1 MTPLAFLAVKLRL
14 PLLRRRLIPVARH
27 HGRVLGGCAKLDR
40 RTKNLVK
47 RLRCGDVAVIDHADL
62 DSVAARAIADC
73 RPSLVVNAA
82 QSITGRYPN
91 AGPAVLLSAGIPI
104 LDSVGEGVFEAVK
117 EGDRVWLDG
126 CRLLREGMPVAEGRL
141 LTQADVRAA
150 MDRAKHNLS
159 EELRKFAENTLQRI
173 AGEAPSL
180 IEPVA
185 LPELKTRIS
194 GRHVLVIVR
203 GEGYK
208 SDLHQI
214 MPYIEEVRPVLLAV
228 DGGADALLEC
238 GLKPHI
244 ILGDMDSITDRA
256 LRCGAELVVHAYPDG
271 RAPGLERVRQM
282 GLTAAVFPVPG
293 TSEDAAMLLAY
304 EKGAEVIVA
313 LGTHFS
319 LVEFL
324 DKGRAGMASTFLVR
338 LKVGSILV
346 DAKGVSRLYRPGVRL
361 KHFAVLSAAAL
372 VPMGIIVALSP
383 TLNTVLRLVLMHL
396 RFLFW
401 KVWPW

>member
-1 MTPLAFLAVKLRL
+1 MTPLSFLG
-14 PLLRRRLIPVARH
+14 RRLYLSL
-27 HGRVLGGCAKLDR
+27 GRKRPSLSWHPKAGHPGGRAKLDR
-40 RTKNLVK
+40 RTKNLVR
-47 RLRCGDVAVIDHADL
+47 RLRCGDVAIINHPDL
-62 DSVAARAIADC
+62 DSVAARALADC
-73 RPSLVVNAA
+73 KPSFVINAA
-82 QSITGRYPN
+82 QSTTGRYPN

-104 LDSVGEGVFEAVK
+104 LDSVGEQVFSAVK
-117 EGDRVWLDG
+117 EGDWVWLEGNRVMRDG
-126 CRLLREGMPVAEGRL
+126 APVAEGRL
-141 LTQADVRAA
+141 LTQDEVRAA
-150 MDRAKHNLS
+150 MDRAKRNLS
-159 EELRKFAENTLQRI
+159 DELRKFAENTLQHI
-173 AGEAPSL
+173 AIEAASL
-180 IEPVA
+180 IEPAA
-185 LPELKTRIS
+185 LPDLRTRIS

-203 GEGYK
+203 GEGYR

-238 GLKPHI
+238 RLKPHI
-244 ILGDMDSITDRA
+244 ILGDMDSVSDKA
-256 LRCGAELVVHAYPDG
+256 LTCGAELVVHAYPDG

-282 GLTAAVFPVPG
+282 GLTASVFPVPG

-319 LVEFL
+319 LMEFL

-338 LKVGSILV
+338 LRVGSILV
-346 DAKGVSRLYRPGVRL
+346 DAKGVSRLYRPGVRW
-361 KHFAVLSAAAL
+361 KHLAVLSAAAL

-383 TLNTVLRLVLMHL
+383 TLNTVWRLVLMHL

-401 KVWPW
+401 KLWPW